1 MLVSQIGATYEFCK
15 KHPHAQQPLRR
26 WKGLMETAQFDDIL
40 DLRRVIPTADAI
52 KGTNLTCFN
61 IGGNKYRL
69 IVYISYPL
77 QEAIVRE
84 MLTHE
89 QYTRKYVR

>member
-1 MLVSQIGATYEFCK
+1 
-15 KHPHAQQPLRR
+15 
-26 WKGLMETAQFDDIL
+26 METAQFDDIL

>member
-1 MLVSQIGATYEFCK
+1 MLLQGIALAEDFMRKHPAARKPLVRWLGVVSQG
-15 KHPHAQQPLRR
+15 R
-26 WKGLMETAQFDDIL
+26 WSDIVQMRTVL
-40 DLRRVIPTADAI
+40 PSADGI

-69 IVYISYPL
+69 LASVSFQRQMVVVIEL
-77 QEAIVRE
+77 
-84 MLTHE
+84 LTHE